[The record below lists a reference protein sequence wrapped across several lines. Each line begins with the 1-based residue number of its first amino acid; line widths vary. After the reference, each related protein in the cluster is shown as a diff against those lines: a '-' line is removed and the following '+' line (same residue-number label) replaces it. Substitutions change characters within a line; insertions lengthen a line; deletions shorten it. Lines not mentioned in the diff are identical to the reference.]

1 MTKPNC
7 KDTNNR
13 EKGKKIFSKTYI
25 RAYLTDITMVF
36 LRYFFDLDRRNIE
49 EAPNN
54 KLKMNKK
61 HMAPIN
67 TFAQLNNILYFCGM
81 KKIYILL
88 VMAGCILLSSCDI
101 LNDMMNQANSL
112 ANLKNCE
119 FNLKNVNNV
128 NVAGVNVKNLS
139 QGKLTAADVVK
150 LVAAYQSK
158 QVPLTM
164 NVNMDV
170 KNPTTQ
176 EAALSVLDWILA
188 IDGKDM
194 ASGTNTQRYTIKPST
209 TSTVPLGV
217 STDLGDMFSQKGLE
231 ALKTFASSFTNE
243 GISSK
248 VGLKVRPSLVAGNTT
263 IPFPSYFTLE
273 KKTGNG

>member
-1 MTKPNC
+1 ML
-7 KDTNNR
+7 
-13 EKGKKIFSKTYI
+13 F
-25 RAYLTDITMVF
+25 
-36 LRYFFDLDRRNIE
+36 
-49 EAPNN
+49 
-54 KLKMNKK
+54 
-61 HMAPIN
+61 
-67 TFAQLNNILYFCGM
+67 
-81 KKIYILL
+81 
-88 VMAGCILLSSCDI
+88 SSCDI

-119 FNLKNVNNV
+119 FNLKNVTNV

-139 QGKLTAADVVK
+139 QGNLTAADVVK

-158 QVPLTM
+158 KVPLSM
-164 NVNMDV
+164 NLNMDV

-188 IDGKDM
+188 IDGTDM
-194 ASGTNTQRYTIKPST
+194 ASGTNTQKYTIKPST

-217 STDLGDMFSQKGLE
+217 STDLGNLFSQKGLE

-248 VGLKVRPSLVAGNTT
+248 VGVKVKPSLVVGTTT
-263 IPFPSYFTLE
+263 IPYPSYITLE
-273 KKTGNG
+273 KKTGANSSTGNKTNG